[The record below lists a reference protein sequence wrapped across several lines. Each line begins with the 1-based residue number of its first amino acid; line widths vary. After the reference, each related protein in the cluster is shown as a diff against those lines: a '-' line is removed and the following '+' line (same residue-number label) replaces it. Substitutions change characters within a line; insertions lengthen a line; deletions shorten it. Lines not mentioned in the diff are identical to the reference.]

1 MVDDPPDVTDA
12 GLKLTETPAGAP
24 ELVSVTVC
32 ALPEV
37 VAVFT
42 VAVAE
47 EPGFSTAA
55 LGLSDTE
62 KSLAGAVPVVR
73 VQRAYSSALAQ
84 RPREV
89 LLMFDG

>member
-1 MVDDPPDVTDA
+1 MTVA

-32 ALPEV
+32 APPDV

-42 VAVAE
+42 VAVAAD
-47 EPGFSTAA
+47 PGFTAPA

-62 KSLAGAVPVVR
+62 KSLAVDVPVVR
-73 VQRAYSSALAQ
+73 VQRAYSSAFAQ
-84 RPREV
+84 RPSEV
-89 LLMFDG
+89 TLMFYGYESQALW